1 MEALAARKRT
11 QGNRSFSKPFVGLEK
26 KVEKK
31 PLLKQG
37 EAKEVNNLP
46 ITQRTKREKQAKG
59 PRDFELW
66 KKV

>member
-31 PLLKQG
+31 HYVSL
-37 EAKEVNNLP
+37 
-46 ITQRTKREKQAKG
+46 
-59 PRDFELW
+59 
-66 KKV
+66 